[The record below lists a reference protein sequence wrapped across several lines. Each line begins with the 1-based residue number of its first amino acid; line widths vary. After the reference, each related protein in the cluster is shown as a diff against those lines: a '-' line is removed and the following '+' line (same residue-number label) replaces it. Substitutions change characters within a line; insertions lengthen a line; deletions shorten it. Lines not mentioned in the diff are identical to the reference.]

1 MVPVKDAP
9 SKKALI
15 DCFLLVLVLPSVA
28 RRFAE
33 KIHAGILY
41 FLDKYKRFCYNIL
54 KFRMDRGRKTGT
66 ASLMTQKKGGSY
78 GCKNQN
84 QAG

>member
-15 DCFLLVLVLPSVA
+15 NCFLLVLVLPSVA

-54 KFRMDRGRKTGT
+54 KFKQRSDEVSDPTDK
-66 ASLMTQKKGGSY
+66 SGGLREP
-78 GCKNQN
+78 
-84 QAG
+84 

>member
-15 DCFLLVLVLPSVA
+15 NCFLLVLVLPSVA

-54 KFRMDRGRKTGT
+54 KFETT
-66 ASLMTQKKGGSY
+66 ALQI
-78 GCKNQN
+78 
-84 QAG
+84 